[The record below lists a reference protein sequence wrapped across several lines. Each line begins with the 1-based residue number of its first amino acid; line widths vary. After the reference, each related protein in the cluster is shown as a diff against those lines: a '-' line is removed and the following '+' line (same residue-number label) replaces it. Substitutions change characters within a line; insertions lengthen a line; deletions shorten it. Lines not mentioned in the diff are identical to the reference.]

1 MSERSIPIAPAKPA
15 AIDAAP
21 PLTAAQRATLRAAA
35 ALVIPASAELG
46 VPGADDEIIAAD
58 IERTM
63 GRDRADVLCAL
74 EELDAAADA
83 PLAECSAA
91 QREVTGRWLR
101 AHRGALA
108 TTFANLVFACY
119 YRDDRVMRALGLEP
133 RPPYPKGFEVEP
145 GDWSLLDPVRARG
158 RIWREAP

>member
-1 MSERSIPIAPAKPA
+1 MSERFIPIAPDKPA

-21 PLTAAQRATLRAAA
+21 PLTGAQRATLRAAA
-35 ALVIPASAELG
+35 ALVIPASAEFG
-46 VPGADDEIIAAD
+46 VPGADDEIIVAD

-74 EELDAAADA
+74 EELDAAAGA

-91 QREVTGRWLR
+91 QRELAGRWLR
-101 AHRGALA
+101 EHRGALA
-108 TTFANLVFACY
+108 TTFANLVIACY
-119 YRDDRVMRALGLEP
+119 YRDDRVMRSLGLEP
-133 RPPYPKGFEVEP
+133 RSPYPKGFEVEP